1 MPERRDLN
9 MSDKDNNIFDLEGDA
24 LDEALMAAIEE
35 TEEEERAARELKAKE
50 NQERAEQARVT
61 AIEQE
66 ERKAK
71 IEKLRQSLPNEGRRY
86 FLMAED
92 AECDESKNEAYVTGI
107 VYGTCKKDDTVY
119 LYRNDGR
126 AVGTK
131 ILAVDEFNGQVF
143 EPADEVSQ
151 KKARITIAIDYEKTG
166 FTKDNAVPKFSV
178 VTSVRPPV
186 KGTDGKTVIENPS
199 LSGLMFR
206 YPEFNKD
213 KEYLNHLTTNI
224 VNGRFLI
231 PAMNAG
237 NEAGGGKKKLQLIM
251 FTKKEDPDKRIL
263 PLFTDIQALYLWR
276 KVFEGDQKPSVVV
289 MSFLEAAKFIEKD
302 GFDVALNPSG
312 PVSVGL
318 PSKAATELAR
328 LAQKIASGAKVNKET
343 INDGSKVVVGVP
355 RPGQETDDMR
365 AALINYCRSN
375 REIKKAGLLYMI
387 REGKPSYLVIIDAP
401 KGKESV
407 LYAGLLAALKPHLK
421 TIKKVDF
428 SLMSEAPFA
437 KDYFAKIPCDYS
449 I

>member
-1 MPERRDLN
+1 
-9 MSDKDNNIFDLEGDA
+9 
-24 LDEALMAAIEE
+24 
-35 TEEEERAARELKAKE
+35 
-50 NQERAEQARVT
+50 
-61 AIEQE
+61 
-66 ERKAK
+66 
-71 IEKLRQSLPNEGRRY
+71 
-86 FLMAED
+86 
-92 AECDESKNEAYVTGI
+92 
-107 VYGTCKKDDTVY
+107 
-119 LYRNDGR
+119 
-126 AVGTK
+126 
-131 ILAVDEFNGQVF
+131 
-143 EPADEVSQ
+143 
-151 KKARITIAIDYEKTG
+151 
-166 FTKDNAVPKFSV
+166 
-178 VTSVRPPV
+178 
-186 KGTDGKTVIENPS
+186 
-199 LSGLMFR
+199 
-206 YPEFNKD
+206 
-213 KEYLNHLTTNI
+213 
-224 VNGRFLI
+224 
-231 PAMNAG
+231 
-237 NEAGGGKKKLQLIM
+237 
-251 FTKKEDPDKRIL
+251 
-263 PLFTDIQALYLWR
+263 
-276 KVFEGDQKPSVVV
+276 

-328 LAQKIASGAKVNKET
+328 LAHKIASGAKVNKET